1 MNIAGMAATLG
12 CGFAYDHTR
21 VLVGHPSGGLGV
33 PGFMPPSPPQGL
45 LVLEGIS
52 RKRAHGAWGEQVAVM
67 GVFPTGWAPKA

>member
-1 MNIAGMAATLG
+1 MT
-12 CGFAYDHTR
+12 TR
-21 VLVGHPSGGLGV
+21 VCWSAIPLVDSESQASCHLP
-33 PGFMPPSPPQGL
+33 PPQGL